1 LECHERTSPISKLGC
16 QPFSGTI
23 IIKLNQ

>member
-1 LECHERTSPISKLGC
+1 LGCHERTSPISKLGC
-16 QPFSGTI
+16 QPLSGTI

>member
-16 QPFSGTI
+16 QPFSGTV